1 MIRPVRYR
9 DLAAINSLHRVS
21 SSGFSEWHSGPL
33 PQTWPSTQGTLLEA
47 LLPARS
53 AHTYVLEEGGQVFGF
68 IQARPRSAYDKWDI
82 IRLVASGDRPAD
94 VWHRLLEYVCVAAGN
109 RRVSKLFANVPE
121 EAEELEI
128 FRQIGFYRFT
138 SEEAL
143 SLPLSER
150 GSVPPVPPALRQAE
164 SKDAFGI
171 LQLYST
177 VTPRNVQQAE
187 GLTSRDYAA
196 PAGLMSS
203 WLQRLGMAQDSPDT
217 LWNWV
222 AEEDG
227 KIFGWYQLRWRE
239 GRCRMS
245 FLAHPDKREDFPD
258 LRDYIV
264 GMARATRPC
273 MLGAQVRDY
282 QQEMVPQFEEIG
294 FQTSGRYLLLVKHIA
309 VQVMERRLTPVLTR
323 A

>member
-1 MIRPVRYR
+1 M
-9 DLAAINSLHRVS
+9 
-21 SSGFSEWHSGPL
+21 
-33 PQTWPSTQGTLLEA
+33 
-47 LLPARS
+47 
-53 AHTYVLEEGGQVFGF
+53 
-68 IQARPRSAYDKWDI
+68 
-82 IRLVASGDRPAD
+82 
-94 VWHRLLEYVCVAAGN
+94 
-109 RRVSKLFANVPE
+109 
-121 EAEELEI
+121 
-128 FRQIGFYRFT
+128 
-138 SEEAL
+138 
-143 SLPLSER
+143 
-150 GSVPPVPPALRQAE
+150 PPALRQAE

-282 QQEMVPQFEEIG
+282 QQEMVPYFEEIG

>member
-9 DLAAINSLHRVS
+9 DLAAINSLYRVAG
-21 SSGFSEWHSGPL
+21 SGFSDWHASPS
-33 PQTWPSTQGTLLEA
+33 PQTWPSTHGTLMES

-68 IQARPRSAYDKWDI
+68 IQARPRSSYDKWDI
-82 IRLVASGDRPAD
+82 IRLVATGEHPAD
-94 VWHRLLEYVCVAAGN
+94 LWHRLLEYVCVAAGN
-109 RRVSKLFANVPE
+109 RRVTKLFANVPE

-138 SEEAL
+138 TEEAL

-150 GSVPPVPPALRQAE
+150 GVVPPMPAPLRPAE
-164 SKDAFGI
+164 ARDSFHI
-171 LQLYST
+171 LQLYNS
-177 VTPRNVQQAE
+177 VTPKNVQQAE
-187 GLTSRDYAA
+187 GLTARDYE
-196 PAGLMSS
+196 PPRGFMSS
-203 WLQRLGMAQDSPDT
+203 WLQRFGLAQDSPDT
-217 LWNWV
+217 LWTWV

-227 KIFGWYQLRWRE
+227 KIFAWFQLRWRE

-245 FLAHPDKREDFPD
+245 FLVHPDRRQEFPE

-264 GMARATRPC
+264 GTARATRPC
-273 MLGAQVRDY
+273 VLGVQVREY
-282 QQEMVPQFEEIG
+282 QQEMAPLFEEIG
-294 FQTSGRYLLLVKHIA
+294 FQTNGRHLLLVKHIA